1 MSGRVDRHQGY
12 ECRTINVPS
21 HGQVSNDVPCWE
33 HFPHDADIGVRGWGA
48 SPSEAFVEAALALTA
63 VVTDPKSVRP
73 DHSVTVECSAS
84 SLDLL
89 LYQWLNAIV
98 FEMATR
104 SMLFGQ
110 FEASIE
116 GMRLQGVARGEGVD
130 RDRHAPA
137 VEVKGATLTELK
149 VAEVRPGRWMA
160 QCVVDV

>member
-1 MSGRVDRHQGY
+1 MGKSSSLGQAQPAR
-12 ECRTINVPS
+12 PS
-21 HGQVSNDVPCWE
+21 ASDDVPCWE

-48 SPSEAFVEAALALTA
+48 SPSEAFIQAALALTA
-63 VVTDPKSVRP
+63 VVTDPKSVRT

-89 LYQWLNAIV
+89 LYRWLNALV

-110 FEASIE
+110 FEALIE
-116 GMRLQGVARGEGVD
+116 GTRLQGVARGEAVD

-149 VAEVRPGRWMA
+149 VAEVRPGLWMA